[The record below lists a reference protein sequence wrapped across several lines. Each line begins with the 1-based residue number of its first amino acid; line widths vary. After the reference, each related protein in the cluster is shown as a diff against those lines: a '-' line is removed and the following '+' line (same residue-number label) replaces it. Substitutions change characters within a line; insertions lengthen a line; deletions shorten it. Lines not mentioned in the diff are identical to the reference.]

1 MSSTRKTSRNL
12 RWAKDSLTGAVA
24 AVADAA
30 AAAAA
35 GGVVQAAE
43 PAAAAESRG
52 VGPGV
57 VATPVR
63 PRRYGDVNRPGRLD
77 PLGQR
82 QCGKLRS
89 RKRRAVAPL
98 RFAVMSVDPI
108 KKCWRENRSTPAP
121 GFDEIPNNTIT
132 IIAATPHY
140 AGRGNV
146 NGPAPR
152 PGIHKPG

>member
-12 RWAKDSLTGAVA
+12 RWAENSLTGAVA

-63 PRRYGDVNRPGRLD
+63 PRRFTATSTDQVGLIRLVSVNAASLGLGSGARL
-77 PLGQR
+77 
-82 QCGKLRS
+82 
-89 RKRRAVAPL
+89 RRFSLP
-98 RFAVMSVDPI
+98 VMSVDPI

-121 GFDEIPNNTIT
+121 GPINS
-132 IIAATPHY
+132 
-140 AGRGNV
+140 
-146 NGPAPR
+146 
-152 PGIHKPG
+152 

>member
-30 AAAAA
+30 AAVAAVGAAAA
-35 GGVVQAAE
+35 GAVVQAAE

-63 PRRYGDVNRPGRLD
+63 P
-77 PLGQR
+77 Q
-82 QCGKLRS
+82 
-89 RKRRAVAPL
+89 
-98 RFAVMSVDPI
+98 RFAATSTDQVGLIRLVSV
-108 KKCWRENRSTPAP
+108 N
-121 GFDEIPNNTIT
+121 
-132 IIAATPHY
+132 AAS
-140 AGRGNV
+140 
-146 NGPAPR
+146 
-152 PGIHKPG
+152 